1 MLDPGHG
8 TGVCKWP
15 SPTPDLTHDDTH
27 RPNQDRDICQASQPQ
42 ARNPSISVHESTN
55 SELHP
60 GPRNYPGRG
69 TMHPS
74 ARHVER
80 PSPDEQPA
88 PVESPSQYSFYFYF
102 FIFSPYEWDPSL
114 WGLRFPTRGAEH
126 GGYLVLRSRGASD
139 PGGTRWITDPV
150 APHAKQRSRQKRYD
164 APQPTL
170 QHPPNRRA
178 LCNRGPPGDL
188 LGWGTWCPPPRGR
201 SSFLFTGECQ
211 VDSTGGP
218 IYREGDRRCFC
229 KASLVNLSKGD
240 RRRRTMAKGSG
251 GGAGGGD
258 GEGEGE
264 AAPCRGRL
272 GDRGWGVGRP
282 ASAPT
287 LLWVLATGDACALR
301 VGARLD
307 GGRWSWWWGIK
318 INIVRE

>member
-1 MLDPGHG
+1 MIPTGPTKTEIFVRLHSPKPG
-8 TGVCKWP
+8 TLASRCT
-15 SPTPDLTHDDTH
+15 SPQTANSIPARAITQAAEPCTQA
-27 RPNQDRDICQASQPQ
+27 QDMWSAPLPTSSQPLWSPH
-42 ARNPSISVHESTN
+42 PSI
-55 SELHP
+55 P
-60 GPRNYPGRG
+60 
-69 TMHPS
+69 
-74 ARHVER
+74 
-80 PSPDEQPA
+80 
-88 PVESPSQYSFYFYF
+88 
-102 FIFSPYEWDPSL
+102 FIFIFLFFPLTNGTHPY
-114 WGLRFPTRGAEH
+114 
-126 GGYLVLRSRGASD
+126 GASD
-139 PGGTRWITDPV
+139 FRPEGLNTADTSFSAAGALLIQGVRDGSRTRSPRTLSNGAGKNATTP
-150 APHAKQRSRQKRYD
+150 RSR
-164 APQPTL
+164 PSST
-170 QHPPNRRA
+170 RRTGGRSA
-178 LCNRGPPGDL
+178 TEDRRVICWGGERGA
-188 LGWGTWCPPPRGR
+188 PPPRGR